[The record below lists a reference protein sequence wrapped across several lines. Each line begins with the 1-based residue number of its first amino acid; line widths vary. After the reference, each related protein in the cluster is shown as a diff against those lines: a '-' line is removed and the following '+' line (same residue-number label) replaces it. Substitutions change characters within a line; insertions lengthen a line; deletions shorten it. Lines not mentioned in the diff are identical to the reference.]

1 MATITL
7 EYNARNR
14 TAEKVLSVITAM
26 NDVFRVKTAEKK
38 KDDSLMTKE
47 EYFAMLDESIR
58 QAERGEVYS
67 MKEGQTVK
75 QFLAELCTN

>member
-7 EYNARNR
+7 EYNKRNR

-38 KDDSLMTKE
+38 KDDSLMTKD
-47 EYFAMLDESIR
+47 EYFAMLDSRIASANAGNTIAYTPELKQKLFGSI
-58 QAERGEVYS
+58 
-67 MKEGQTVK
+67 
-75 QFLAELCTN
+75 L

>member
-1 MATITL
+1 L

-58 QAERGEVYS
+58 QAERGEVVEY
-67 MKEGQTVK
+67 TP
-75 QFLAELCTN
+75 ELEQKLFGAIL